1 MPASGSPKM
10 RIVPEEGRSNPAA
23 TLRSVDLPQ
32 PVGPTT
38 ETNSPSPIESVTSF
52 TAVYARPP
60 LRAAKVQVMFS
71 KETASG
77 IEDRGS
83 GFAPVCH
90 GPRVERRPWKDV
102 RSNTENYLYFEFA
115 FSANRLSNVFERSI
129 FPAFIT
135 EGSNWSSTL

>member
-1 MPASGSPKM
+1 M

-60 LRAAKVQVMFS
+60 LRAAKVQVMS
-71 KETASG
+71 WKETAAGMGKALTGRVPAGFPRRAAPSTG
-77 IEDRGS
+77 RPLQRGT
-83 GFAPVCH
+83 A
-90 GPRVERRPWKDV
+90 
-102 RSNTENYLYFEFA
+102 YLYFASA
-115 FSANRLSNVFERSI
+115 FWANRLSNVFVRSI
-129 FPAFIT
+129 LPAFIT